1 MLNTDLAN
9 DHESIESARIWTGHT
24 WRELPVVDDGWGQLY
39 LAGMEYGAMH
49 LIRATSWESAYE
61 AWVDELPPVPDDE
74 IHEAYGLNS
83 AEELAAIVAVI
94 EDSATDAQRRTVQ
107 AILDSNRYMEWNGNK
122 PESVDDVI
130 EYPLPIEGYRYQSNA
145 TGTGIVN
152 VGHYEWLRKVN
163 PDDVIVIVST
173 DDDDEPVTRWSH
185 LDTGK

>member
-1 MLNTDLAN
+1 MTNTYLTN
-9 DHESIESARIWTGHT
+9 DNESIESARIWTGHA
-24 WRELPVVDDGWGQLY
+24 WRNLPVIDEGCGRLY

-83 AEELAAIVAVI
+83 AEEMAAIVAVI
-94 EDSATDAQRRTVQ
+94 EDNATREQRRTVQ
-107 AILDSNRYMEWNGNK
+107 AILNSSRYMEWNGPK

-130 EYPLPIEGYRYQSNA
+130 EYPLPIEGYQYQSNA

-152 VGHYEWLRKVN
+152 VGHYEWLR
-163 PDDVIVIVST
+163 PIGTDDVLVIVST
-173 DDDDEPVTRWSH
+173 DEDDEPVTRWSH